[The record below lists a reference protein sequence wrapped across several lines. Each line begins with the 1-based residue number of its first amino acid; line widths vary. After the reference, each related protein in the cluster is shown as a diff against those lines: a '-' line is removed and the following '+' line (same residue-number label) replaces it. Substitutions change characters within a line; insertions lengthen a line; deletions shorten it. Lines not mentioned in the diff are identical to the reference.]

1 MVLSGQVQSGKEH
14 CLQCGIICCASFNLE
29 LQFTLKRRRVIMYK
43 IMLLVRDSETKPLWT
58 EYRED
63 GTVFETDDMDA
74 LVEKVRELFDR
85 YTRTQI
91 GRAHV

>member
-1 MVLSGQVQSGKEH
+1 
-14 CLQCGIICCASFNLE
+14 
-29 LQFTLKRRRVIMYK
+29 MYK

-74 LVEKVRELFDR
+74 VIRILQENHIEILDGPNEIPDSEQWIYFMDPDMNVLEYIVWMNREKS
-85 YTRTQI
+85 
-91 GRAHV
+91 GGN

>member
-1 MVLSGQVQSGKEH
+1 
-14 CLQCGIICCASFNLE
+14 
-29 LQFTLKRRRVIMYK
+29 MYK
-43 IMLLVRDSETKPLWT
+43 IMLLVRDSETKPLLT

-85 YTRTQI
+85 YTRTQLRVVQDMSYTLDI
-91 GRAHV
+91 LFD